1 MVYDG
6 ATGALVNM
14 YSFPSN
20 DRVGLPGYDVNT
32 GELYV
37 PVVPD
42 TLVAIHYDVQTI
54 GNVNATLVDAGCG
67 AP

>member
-1 MVYDG
+1 
-6 ATGALVNM
+6 M